1 MWGLPAMLIVFAA
14 TGLLRGMQDTV
25 TPLWIA
31 GLGFGANALLNW
43 LFIYG
48 FGWGIGGSAFGT
60 VVAQWGMVAAYVVVI
75 GRLARRHAASVRP
88 QREGVRGSARSG
100 GWLFLRT
107 LSLRAALLAT
117 VFVATGLGTEEL
129 AGWQVA
135 FTIFSTA
142 AFALD
147 ALAIAAQALIGKGL
161 GAGDTG
167 EVQRTLGAHRGM
179 GRLVRRRS
187 SGAVIGAL
195 SGVIGLLFTGDAA
208 LAALIQPA
216 LIVLAVA
223 QPVCGVVFVL
233 DGVLIGAGDAKYL
246 AIAGVL
252 NLVPFV
258 PALVAAR
265 RAERGRRGRTRVARG
280 RVLRGLHAGAARDPR
295 LARPRRGLDDGRS
308 VRGQAQRRHHSYI
321 TTAAAADALIER
333 VEPYWVISTAPD
345 AAASASGERPGPSW
359 PNSSTHRSRQVGAV
373 DGHGA
378 RQVVDRDDRE
388 GCGIR
393 PFGEGR
399 DILVVPHV
407 LVAVGDHRAAPVPA
421 APADDVHLGGEE
433 RVRAAHDRADVH
445 VVLPVLDRDME
456 RMPLPVEV
464 GDDRVHA
471 PVAVL
476 VDDVAGVAVR
486 EQFRIEARVVG
497 PGLRPARP
505 RPDAVRRARARALR
519 LGAGL
524 GGHRLRLLG
533 VVREAMCTRSTQ
545 PGNRSSARHIPSVA
559 ARARRNTTRI
569 FRSTEK
575 CARVSVCRKL
585 PRTSTS
591 VRRDRGRPARARPP
605 PGSRG

>member
-1 MWGLPAMLIVFAA
+1 MSTPSKTLNRDILRLAVPALGSLVAEPLFLIVDSALVGHLGVTPLAGLGIASAVLQTIVGLMVFLAYATTPAVARRFGAGDPTRAVSVGIDGMWLALGIGAILSLAGYLATPFLVGLFGASPEVAAEAETYLGISMWGLPAMLIVFAA

-75 GRLARRHAASVRP
+75 GRLARTHSASVRP
-88 QREGVRGSARSG
+88 HREGVRGSARSG

-117 VFVATGLGTEEL
+117 VFVATTLGTEEL

-167 EVQRTLGAHRGM
+167 EVQRTLGRTVAWGAWF
-179 GRLVRRRS
+179 GVIV
-187 SGAVIGAL
+187 GAVIGVL
-195 SGVIGLLFTGDAA
+195 SGVIGLLFTGDPA

-258 PALVAAR
+258 PALIALAVLSVGGAAGLAWLAVAFFGVYMLAR
-265 RAERGRRGRTRVARG
+265 LATLGWRVRGAAWMT
-280 RVLRGLHAGAARDPR
+280 AGA
-295 LARPRRGLDDGRS
+295 
-308 VRGQAQRRHHSYI
+308 
-321 TTAAAADALIER
+321 
-333 VEPYWVISTAPD
+333 
-345 AAASASGERPGPSW
+345 
-359 PNSSTHRSRQVGAV
+359 
-373 DGHGA
+373 
-378 RQVVDRDDRE
+378 
-388 GCGIR
+388 
-393 PFGEGR
+393 
-399 DILVVPHV
+399 
-407 LVAVGDHRAAPVPA
+407 
-421 APADDVHLGGEE
+421 
-433 RVRAAHDRADVH
+433 
-445 VVLPVLDRDME
+445 
-456 RMPLPVEV
+456 
-464 GDDRVHA
+464 
-471 PVAVL
+471 
-476 VDDVAGVAVR
+476 
-486 EQFRIEARVVG
+486 
-497 PGLRPARP
+497 
-505 RPDAVRRARARALR
+505 
-519 LGAGL
+519 
-524 GGHRLRLLG
+524 
-533 VVREAMCTRSTQ
+533 
-545 PGNRSSARHIPSVA
+545 
-559 ARARRNTTRI
+559 
-569 FRSTEK
+569 
-575 CARVSVCRKL
+575 
-585 PRTSTS
+585 
-591 VRRDRGRPARARPP
+591 
-605 PGSRG
+605 